1 MRPAQLGE
9 SARVGRLFENRAVP
23 RVISCHRKD
32 SRHPRRSAHPTPHG
46 GPLTPRQKKIDTYI
60 SAARLPVHTF
70 RIFPRASSQVDHALC
85 IMKTSWLRA
94 RQRSA
99 HPFRV
104 SAAASSSPAA
114 TCRSRYFSALR
125 YRRPGSGYP
134 RLIRSNWRICALVPR
149 PCPREWT
156 GYRGRC
162 QTPPR
167 MQPERRQRAAE

>member
-9 SARVGRLFENRAVP
+9 SARGEVLRKLRLTAP
-23 RVISCHRKD
+23 
-32 SRHPRRSAHPTPHG
+32 SAHG
-46 GPLTPRQKKIDTYI
+46 GPLSDATTDKKSTDTTLRHAFPSTPSEY
-60 SAARLPVHTF
+60 SHARRVKSIT
-70 RIFPRASSQVDHALC
+70 LC

-114 TCRSRYFSALR
+114 TCRSRFSALR

-134 RLIRSNWRICALVPR
+134 RLIRSNWHICALVPR